1 MLSTKVVGRAAASRK
16 YDILT
21 ALATYALARKK
32 HEHRLVLRLISLV
45 TARYNWQRDELA
57 IGQREIARMWSVD
70 ERTVKR
76 EMAKLRGLG
85 WLVVKRQG
93 ARGRVTEYGL
103 DIAAILEMT
112 RADWPRVGPDFDL
125 RMQGPDKQ
133 DNKVIPLP
141 IRGDVPKL
149 RDLDGSDWALAQAV
163 LHADDPA
170 TYGSWFHALTCQGRA
185 GERITLQAPSR
196 FHATYVQS
204 HLLGRLVE
212 ACAGLGT
219 GIETVEIVD

>member
-112 RADWPRVGPDFDL
+112 RGGEDHLASA
-125 RMQGPDKQ
+125 K
-133 DNKVIPLP
+133 P
-141 IRGDVPKL
+141 ISCNL
-149 RDLDGSDWALAQAV
+149 CA
-163 LHADDPA
+163 
-170 TYGSWFHALTCQGRA
+170 
-185 GERITLQAPSR
+185 IAPSW
-196 FHATYVQS
+196 A
-204 HLLGRLVE
+204 
-212 ACAGLGT
+212 AC
-219 GIETVEIVD
+219 